1 MRKLSLLSFLIC
13 LCFSCKVNQYTGK
26 KTLNFFN
33 NKQVFPVAFK
43 EYKSFLTENPP
54 VKNTPESNQI
64 KSIGQKITAAAQ
76 AYFVHKGK
84 PQFLKDYAWEY
95 NLIDSAEKNAWCM
108 PGGKIVF
115 YTGILPIA
123 KTPDG
128 IAAIMGHEVAHALAD
143 HGAQRMSANTLK
155 TGLDFIAAKSTEKQP
170 EEKRKKILAAY
181 GYGSQLGVVLPFS
194 RKHEIEADKIGLEL
208 MTIAGYNPKEAAE
221 VWRRMQADTGGK
233 APPEILSTHPSS
245 TRRIKTLEAHIA
257 YADSLA
263 KVIQK

>member
-54 VKNTPESNQI
+54 VKNTQESNQI

-143 HGAQRMSANTLK
+143 HGAQRMSANALK

-170 EEKRKKILAAY
+170 EEKRKKILVAY
-181 GYGSQLGVVLPFS
+181 GYGSQLGVILPFS

>member
-1 MRKLSLLSFLIC
+1 MRKLSLLSFFLC
-13 LCFSCKVNQYTGK
+13 LCFFCKVNQYTGK
-26 KTLNFFN
+26 KTLNFFS

-43 EYKSFLTENPP
+43 EYKSFITENPP
-54 VKNTPESNQI
+54 VKNTIESDQI
-64 KSIGQKITAAAQ
+64 KVIGQKITAAAQ
-76 AYFVHKGK
+76 AYFTHKGK
-84 PQFLKDYAWEY
+84 AQFLNDYAWEY
-95 NLIDSAEKNAWCM
+95 NLIHSEEKNAWCM

-123 KTPDG
+123 KNPDG

-143 HGAQRMSANTLK
+143 YGAQRMSANTLK

-181 GYGSQLGVVLPFS
+181 GYGSQLGVILPFS

-221 VWRRMQADTGGK
+221 VWRRMQTDAGGK
-233 APPEILSTHPSS
+233 VPPEILSTHPSS
-245 TRRIKTLEAHIA
+245 KRRIKTLEAHIA

>member
-1 MRKLSLLSFLIC
+1 MKKLYLLSFLLC
-13 LCFSCKVNQYTGK
+13 LCFACKVNQYTGK
-26 KTLNFFN
+26 KTLNFFSN
-33 NKQVFPVAFK
+33 EKVFPVAFK
-43 EYKSFLTENPP
+43 EYSSFISKNPT
-54 VKNTPESNQI
+54 VKNTAESRQI
-64 KSIGQKITAAAQ
+64 KAIGQKITAAAQ
-76 AYFVHKGK
+76 AYFEHKGQAK
-84 PQFLKDYAWEY
+84 FLKDYAWEY
-95 NLIDSAEKNAWCM
+95 NLIQNDQKNAWCM

-143 HGAQRMSANTLK
+143 HGAQRMSANAIK

-181 GYGSQLGVVLPFS
+181 GYGSQLGAILPFS

-208 MTIAGYNPKEAAE
+208 MTIAGYDPKEAAD
-221 VWRRMQADTGGK
+221 VWRRMQADSGGK

-245 TRRIKTLEAHIA
+245 KRRIKTLEAHIP

-263 KVIQK
+263 KVIKK